1 MVITPVEDIVHSSTL
16 GIVHIPFTSIPSSK
30 EIALVEKIIEINV
43 IPRNIYKNFKSI
55 LSFIIKIQPY

>member
-16 GIVHIPFTSIPSSK
+16 GIVHLPFTYAPSK
-30 EIALVEKIIEINV
+30 EIALVEYIIEINV